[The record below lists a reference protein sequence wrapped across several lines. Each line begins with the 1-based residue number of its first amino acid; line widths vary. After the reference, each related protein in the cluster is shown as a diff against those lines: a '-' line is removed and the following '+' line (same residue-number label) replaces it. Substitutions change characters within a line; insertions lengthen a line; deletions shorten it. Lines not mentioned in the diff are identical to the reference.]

1 MGAEWFEIERSPDS
15 FSPAALHLFS
25 CHSRH
30 LTLTLDATSLEAV
43 VTIKVCKSRKNSHDK
58 VEFYIK
64 GEDMCHIERR
74 TVPEMYFLL

>member
-25 CHSRH
+25 RHIRH
-30 LTLTLDATSLEAV
+30 LKSTLDATSLEAV
-43 VTIKVCKSRKNSHDK
+43 VRIKVCKSRRNSYYK

-64 GEDMCHIERR
+64 GEQMCHMERR
-74 TVPEMYFLL
+74 KVPEMYF